1 MIIGKVRLASLD
13 GCGSFESV
21 FFGNMLMALKVFLSS
36 TLRKYHPGYEPSTG
50 IDLHLEGDI
59 SVAALL
65 RNLKIPRKRVK
76 IVMVDGVSTPFDHR
90 LKGNKRVALFPPMG
104 GG

>member
-1 MIIGKVRLASLD
+1 VIIEKVRLAFLEC
-13 GCGSFESV
+13 CGSREWIFCRNV
-21 FFGNMLMALKVFLSS
+21 LMALKVFLSS
-36 TLRKYHPGYEPSTG
+36 TLRKCHLGYEPSAG

-65 RNLKIPRKRVK
+65 RKLKIPQERVQ
-76 IVMVDGVSTPFDHR
+76 IVMVDGVSAPLDHR
-90 LKGNKRVALFPPMG
+90 LKGNERVALFPPVG